1 MAPVSALYR
10 IHVETEESAYHQL
23 ELNGTAQLTREFRL
37 EGDVDESPAEDV
49 QGETYVDY
57 WLEASQYVPI
67 KLKYAQK
74 LGDTTI
80 RLLWANDFMAKT
92 VISSTYLYHTLGST
106 TTPFA
111 FNVVPATTNA
121 SFSSLASD
129 TAYRY
134 AVVDVQ
140 ETLVLTVRDQ
150 FMNVQNHQTDAVT
163 GQAVNLA
170 LSESLRTAADTVNA
184 NVTALEDGIWQ
195 LQYTLTR
202 VSSLWNLSIMVQPNG
217 AGPAYHVQGSPFTI
231 VCQEN
236 VTAPVNTVIS
246 GDGATS
252 AIAGNTTDFTVTLF
266 DSGNN
271 QRKSGGDQVAVT
283 ITAATGGTT
292 STAEGIEVFDRE
304 DGTYTIRYKVLDTST
319 RHLIK
324 VTVNADSTNMKQSTL
339 NVSSNITSPETST
352 FTSYNSTIGTPP
364 GLAWPTTAAETIVN
378 LTDAYT
384 FNTSLKDAYS
394 NPIKERVETLVTEII
409 GQGQAYY
416 ITATLLD
423 LATGLYTSTFTVP
436 TTGGRSTSLCG

>member
-1 MAPVSALYR
+1 VSALYR

-150 FMNVQNHQTDAVT
+150 FTNVQNHRNDNVT

-170 LSESLRTAADTVNA
+170 LSESLRTAADT
-184 NVTALEDGIWQ
+184 
-195 LQYTLTR
+195 
-202 VSSLWNLSIMVQPNG
+202 
-217 AGPAYHVQGSPFTI
+217 
-231 VCQEN
+231 
-236 VTAPVNTVIS
+236 
-246 GDGATS
+246 
-252 AIAGNTTDFTVTLF
+252 
-266 DSGNN
+266 
-271 QRKSGGDQVAVT
+271 
-283 ITAATGGTT
+283 
-292 STAEGIEVFDRE
+292 
-304 DGTYTIRYKVLDTST
+304 
-319 RHLIK
+319 
-324 VTVNADSTNMKQSTL
+324 
-339 NVSSNITSPETST
+339 
-352 FTSYNSTIGTPP
+352 
-364 GLAWPTTAAETIVN
+364 
-378 LTDAYT
+378 
-384 FNTSLKDAYS
+384 
-394 NPIKERVETLVTEII
+394 
-409 GQGQAYY
+409 
-416 ITATLLD
+416 
-423 LATGLYTSTFTVP
+423 
-436 TTGGRSTSLCG
+436 